1 MIAWYLSRPAFQA
14 QMTLCIGPGG
24 SRHWLVRFIVMIW
37 CLKCVCLT
45 FTLCTGSQRPSLCP
59 KQTCSDLLFIS
70 AQFYHRWYAGP
81 CFFIFVPFGANH
93 TCQGVLQVAQCYH
106 RWYAGPTH
114 VPLRHIVT
122 PNKLGAGPQHTV
134 AAAILGFRHCHVAFW
149 WHSVDPVCPVPQ
161 QL

>member
-59 KQTCSDLLFIS
+59 KTTCSDLLFS
-70 AQFYHRWYAGP
+70 LAQFYHRWYTGP
-81 CFFIFVPFGANH
+81 SFFIFVPFERKSHVSGCASGGPVLPLLVCWVH
-93 TCQGVLQVAQCYH
+93 TCSPQTHSNSKQIVCWPAAHGGGGHFRIQTLPCGLLVA
-106 RWYAGPTH
+106 
-114 VPLRHIVT
+114 
-122 PNKLGAGPQHTV
+122 
-134 AAAILGFRHCHVAFW
+134 
-149 WHSVDPVCPVPQ
+149 
-161 QL
+161 